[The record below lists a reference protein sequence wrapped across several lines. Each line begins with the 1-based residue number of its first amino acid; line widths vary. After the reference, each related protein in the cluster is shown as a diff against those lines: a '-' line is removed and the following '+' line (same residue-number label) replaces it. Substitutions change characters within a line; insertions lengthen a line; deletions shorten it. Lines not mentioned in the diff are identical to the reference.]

1 MRKNKALLKRAASL
15 FTALVMLAGSATY
28 AQEEQTSQEVLSQ
41 EMLSESSSELSE
53 ELVNGTDPEILELT
67 SETITESIEEQ
78 TQEAESE
85 STQEQTQEAESE
97 SVQEQTQEVESES
110 TQEQTQEVES
120 ESTQEQ
126 TQEVES
132 ESTQEQTQETASESI
147 EEQTQETVNEN
158 LPELVQESN
167 SEDETTEC
175 STDAFVDSTD
185 EDMDSDIYEI
195 GDEFV
200 KTFSFDMIVDRNPI
214 YLGMAGISTATGN
227 YYDQLDATSKRI
239 YNAIY
244 EANKSSASTAKMKL
258 NLTKI
263 FENQKVTKGTNGKAV
278 YSEETKQAIFAWLG
292 SYVTPAYLALTYDH
306 PELVW
311 LSGAKYTIGYSVYTP
326 WFEEGE
332 TSIITDLELAGST
345 FTITPTKDTG
355 ALTASNV
362 NPLFDGT
369 KSQIDA
375 MLPANATT
383 YDKVKAV
390 HDKICSMVSYEN
402 STQNIGNP
410 YYQTPY
416 SLYYDADGDGKIE
429 TVCAGYA
436 KMMKL
441 QCNKYGIP
449 CVLVTGVTD
458 SGEYHMWNY
467 IQMENGV
474 WYAVDATWDD
484 QSTTMYDFF
493 LVGSETYSSAAFGT
507 KKFGNT
513 HIPSGK
519 WTTSADCVFLYP
531 VFSQTAY
538 AGQNTVTSKN
548 GLLKDSDGVW
558 RYYTNNQVDTS
569 YTGFAASGSD
579 QVYLINGVQN
589 TSYSGLIYNGG
600 NWYYV
605 QKGVRNT
612 AYSGLSVYN
621 GSWYYVKGGTA
632 DWSYTGLAQYNGVWY
647 YVRQGSVDWEYT
659 GLCQYDT
666 IWFYIKN
673 GALDWNY
680 TGLCQ
685 HSGVWYYITKG
696 QVNWNYTGSCIYN
709 GKSYYVEKG
718 VLNWKYNS
726 TAVYSSASYTADLMN
741 VALSQYQA
749 EEVTVDETNIYSAD
763 TEPESTQTEEQESHE
778 AEELNETE
786 TFETE
791 EQTQEQTEESVSQT
805 EVAVQEEST
814 VQYSLLERIEEY
826 LIKFITYIVKLA
838 AAYIGIT
845 L

>member
-85 STQEQTQEAESE
+85 STQEQTQE
-97 SVQEQTQEVESES
+97 
-110 TQEQTQEVES
+110 
-120 ESTQEQ
+120 
-126 TQEVES
+126 VES

-195 GDEFV
+195 GDEFL

>member
-15 FTALVMLAGSATY
+15 FTAFVMLAGSATY

-78 TQEAESE
+78 TQEA
-85 STQEQTQEAESE
+85 
-97 SVQEQTQEVESES
+97 ESES

-749 EEVTVDETNIYSAD
+749 EEVTVDEINIYSAD

-791 EQTQEQTEESVSQT
+791 EQTQEQTEKSVSQT

>member
-78 TQEAESE
+78 TQEA
-85 STQEQTQEAESE
+85 
-97 SVQEQTQEVESES
+97 ESES

-467 IQMENGV
+467 VQMENGV

-507 KKFGNT
+507 KKFVTT

-519 WTTSADCVFLYP
+519 WTTSADCVFSYP
-531 VFSQTAY
+531 ILRTTAY
-538 AGQNTVTSKN
+538 KSNISVVQEGLVQNT
-548 GLLKDSDGVW
+548 DGSW
-558 RYYTNNQVDTS
+558 SYYKNNQIDS
-569 YTGFAASGSD
+569 NYTDLVQCGND
-579 QVYLINGVQN
+579 LVYIKNGVQN
-589 TSYSGLIYNGG
+589 TSFTNLLNIKNK
-600 NWYYV
+600 WYYV
-605 QKGVRNT
+605 VKGKVDKSYTGLVLYYGTWYYIKKGVLDWNYT
-612 AYSGLSVYN
+612 GLCLYSGT
-621 GSWYYVKGGTA
+621 WYYVK
-632 DWSYTGLAQYNGVWY
+632 
-647 YVRQGSVDWEYT
+647 
-659 GLCQYDT
+659 
-666 IWFYIKN
+666 K

-680 TGLCQ
+680 TGLCLY
-685 HSGVWYYITKG
+685 SGTWYYVKKG
-696 QVNWNYTGSCIYN
+696 ALDWNYTGLCLYSGTWYYVKKGALDWNYTGLCLYGGTWYYVKKGALDWNYTGLCLYGGTWYYVKKGALDWNYTGLCLYGGTWYYVKRGALDWNYTGVCDYYGTTYYIINGVLKWKYSGKVICN
-709 GKSYYVEKG
+709 GKTYNVVNG
-718 VLNWKYNS
+718 V
-726 TAVYSSASYTADLMN
+726 A
-741 VALSQYQA
+741 
-749 EEVTVDETNIYSAD
+749 
-763 TEPESTQTEEQESHE
+763 
-778 AEELNETE
+778 
-786 TFETE
+786 
-791 EQTQEQTEESVSQT
+791 
-805 EVAVQEEST
+805 
-814 VQYSLLERIEEY
+814 
-826 LIKFITYIVKLA
+826 KLQMKK
-838 AAYIGIT
+838 
-845 L
+845 

>member
-15 FTALVMLAGSATY
+15 FTAFVMLAGSATY

-85 STQEQTQEAESE
+85 STQEQTQEA
-97 SVQEQTQEVESES
+97 
-110 TQEQTQEVES
+110 
-120 ESTQEQ
+120 
-126 TQEVES
+126 ES

-258 NLTKI
+258 NLTRI
-263 FENQKVTKGTNGKAV
+263 FENQKVTKGANGKAV
-278 YSEETKQAIFAWLG
+278 YSEETKQAIFAWLS

-326 WFEEGE
+326 LFESGE
-332 TSIITDLELAGST
+332 ISIITDLELAGST

-355 ALTASNV
+355 VLTGSKV

-402 STQNIGNP
+402 NMQNIGNP

-467 IQMENGV
+467 VQMENGV

-484 QSTTMYDFF
+484 QSTIMYDFF

-507 KKFGNT
+507 KKFVTT

-519 WTTSADCVFLYP
+519 WTTSADCVFSYP
-531 VFSQTAY
+531 ILRTTAY
-538 AGQNTVTSKN
+538 KSNISVVQEGLVQNT
-548 GLLKDSDGVW
+548 DGSW
-558 RYYTNNQVDTS
+558 SYYKNNQIDS
-569 YTGFAASGSD
+569 NYTDLVQCGND
-579 QVYLINGVQN
+579 LVYIKNGVQN
-589 TSYSGLIYNGG
+589 TSFTNLLNIKNK
-600 NWYYV
+600 WYYV
-605 QKGVRNT
+605 VKGKVDKSYTGLVLYYGTWYYIKKGVLDWNYT
-612 AYSGLSVYN
+612 GLCLYSGT
-621 GSWYYVKGGTA
+621 WYYVK
-632 DWSYTGLAQYNGVWY
+632 
-647 YVRQGSVDWEYT
+647 
-659 GLCQYDT
+659 
-666 IWFYIKN
+666 K

-680 TGLCQ
+680 TGLCLY
-685 HSGVWYYITKG
+685 SGTWYYVKKG
-696 QVNWNYTGSCIYN
+696 ALDWNYTGLCLYGGTWYYVKKGALDWNYTGLCLYGGTWYYVKRGALDWNYTGVCDYYGTTYYIINGVLKWKYSGKVICN
-709 GKSYYVEKG
+709 GKTYNVVNG
-718 VLNWKYNS
+718 V
-726 TAVYSSASYTADLMN
+726 A
-741 VALSQYQA
+741 
-749 EEVTVDETNIYSAD
+749 
-763 TEPESTQTEEQESHE
+763 
-778 AEELNETE
+778 
-786 TFETE
+786 
-791 EQTQEQTEESVSQT
+791 
-805 EVAVQEEST
+805 
-814 VQYSLLERIEEY
+814 
-826 LIKFITYIVKLA
+826 KLQMKK
-838 AAYIGIT
+838 
-845 L
+845 

>member
-1 MRKNKALLKRAASL
+1 MRKNKVLLKRAASL
-15 FTALVMLAGSATY
+15 FTAFVMLAGSATY
-28 AQEEQTSQEVLSQ
+28 GQEEQTSQEVLSQ
-41 EMLSESSSELSE
+41 EILSESSSELSE

-85 STQEQTQEAESE
+85 STQ
-97 SVQEQTQEVESES
+97 
-110 TQEQTQEVES
+110 
-120 ESTQEQ
+120 
-126 TQEVES
+126 
-132 ESTQEQTQETASESI
+132 
-147 EEQTQETVNEN
+147 EQTQETVNEN

-263 FENQKVTKGTNGKAV
+263 FENQKVTKGANGKAV

-326 WFEEGE
+326 LFESGE

-355 ALTASNV
+355 VLTGSKV

-402 STQNIGNP
+402 NTQNIGNP

-467 IQMENGV
+467 VQMENGV

-726 TAVYSSASYTADLMN
+726 TAVYSSASYTVDLMN
-741 VALSQYQA
+741 VALSQGQA
-749 EEVTVDETNIYSAD
+749 EEITVDETNIYSAD
-763 TEPESTQTEEQESHE
+763 TEPESTQAAEQVQESHE
-778 AEELNETE
+778 AEESNDPEMLETE
-786 TFETE
+786 A
-791 EQTQEQTEESVSQT
+791 QTQESVSQT

>member
-1 MRKNKALLKRAASL
+1 MRKNKVLLKRAASL
-15 FTALVMLAGSATY
+15 FTALVMLAGSSTY
-28 AQEEQTSQEVLSQ
+28 AQEEQTTQEVLSQ
-41 EMLSESSSELSE
+41 EMLSET
-53 ELVNGTDPEILELT
+53 VNGTDPEILELT

-85 STQEQTQEAESE
+85 SA
-97 SVQEQTQEVESES
+97 
-110 TQEQTQEVES
+110 
-120 ESTQEQ
+120 
-126 TQEVES
+126 
-132 ESTQEQTQETASESI
+132 QEQTQETES
-147 EEQTQETVNEN
+147 EN
-158 LPELVQESN
+158 LPELVQEFS

-200 KTFSFDMIVDRNPI
+200 KTFSLDMIVDRNPI

-244 EANKSSASTAKMKL
+244 EANKNSASTAKLKL

-263 FENQKVTKGTNGKAV
+263 FENQKVTKGANGKAV
-278 YSEETKQAIFAWLG
+278 YLEETKQAIFAWLG

-355 ALTASNV
+355 VLTASSV

-402 STQNIGNP
+402 STQNIGNA

-467 IQMENGV
+467 VQMENGV

-484 QSTTMYDFF
+484 QSTIMYDFF

-507 KKFGNT
+507 KKFGTT

-600 NWYYV
+600 SWYYV

-726 TAVYSSASYTADLMN
+726 AAVYSSASYTTDLMN
-741 VALSQYQA
+741 AALSQYQA

-763 TEPESTQTEEQESHE
+763 TEPESTQTEEQEQESHG
-778 AEELNETE
+778 AEELNEPE

-791 EQTQEQTEESVSQT
+791 AQTQESISQT
-805 EVAVQEEST
+805 EIAVQEEST

>member
-78 TQEAESE
+78 TQEA
-85 STQEQTQEAESE
+85 
-97 SVQEQTQEVESES
+97 
-110 TQEQTQEVES
+110 ES

-467 IQMENGV
+467 VQMENGV

-558 RYYTNNQVDTS
+558 RII
-569 YTGFAASGSD
+569 
-579 QVYLINGVQN
+579 LIIRLTQAILV
-589 TSYSGLIYNGG
+589 L
-600 NWYYV
+600 
-605 QKGVRNT
+605 
-612 AYSGLSVYN
+612 
-621 GSWYYVKGGTA
+621 
-632 DWSYTGLAQYNGVWY
+632 
-647 YVRQGSVDWEYT
+647 
-659 GLCQYDT
+659 
-666 IWFYIKN
+666 
-673 GALDWNY
+673 
-680 TGLCQ
+680 Q
-685 HSGVWYYITKG
+685 HLEVIR
-696 QVNWNYTGSCIYN
+696 CI
-709 GKSYYVEKG
+709 
-718 VLNWKYNS
+718 
-726 TAVYSSASYTADLMN
+726 
-741 VALSQYQA
+741 
-749 EEVTVDETNIYSAD
+749 
-763 TEPESTQTEEQESHE
+763 
-778 AEELNETE
+778 
-786 TFETE
+786 
-791 EQTQEQTEESVSQT
+791 
-805 EVAVQEEST
+805 
-814 VQYSLLERIEEY
+814 
-826 LIKFITYIVKLA
+826 
-838 AAYIGIT
+838 
-845 L
+845 

>member
-1 MRKNKALLKRAASL
+1 MRKNKVLLKRAASL
-15 FTALVMLAGSATY
+15 FTAFVILAGSATY

-41 EMLSESSSELSE
+41 EILSESSSELSE

-78 TQEAESE
+78 TQEA
-85 STQEQTQEAESE
+85 
-97 SVQEQTQEVESES
+97 
-110 TQEQTQEVES
+110 ES

-175 STDAFVDSTD
+175 LTDAFVDSTD

-326 WFEEGE
+326 LFESGE

-355 ALTASNV
+355 VLTGSKV

-726 TAVYSSASYTADLMN
+726 TAVYSSASYTVDLMN
-741 VALSQYQA
+741 VALSQGQA
-749 EEVTVDETNIYSAD
+749 EEITVDETNIYSAD

>member
-78 TQEAESE
+78 TQEA
-85 STQEQTQEAESE
+85 
-97 SVQEQTQEVESES
+97 
-110 TQEQTQEVES
+110 ES

-569 YTGFAASGSD
+569 YTGFAAFGSD

>member
-15 FTALVMLAGSATY
+15 FTAFVMLAGSATY

-78 TQEAESE
+78 THEAESE

-97 SVQEQTQEVESES
+97 S
-110 TQEQTQEVES
+110 TQEQTQEA
-120 ESTQEQ
+120 
-126 TQEVES
+126 ES

-791 EQTQEQTEESVSQT
+791 EQTQEQTEKSVSQT

>member
-78 TQEAESE
+78 TQEA
-85 STQEQTQEAESE
+85 
-97 SVQEQTQEVESES
+97 ESES

-726 TAVYSSASYTADLMN
+726 AAVYSSASYTADLMN
-741 VALSQYQA
+741 AALSQYQA
-749 EEVTVDETNIYSAD
+749 EEITVDETNIYSAD

>member
-78 TQEAESE
+78 TQEA
-85 STQEQTQEAESE
+85 
-97 SVQEQTQEVESES
+97 ESES

-579 QVYLINGVQN
+579 QVYLIKGVQN
-589 TSYSGLIYNGG
+589 TSSSGLIYNGG

>member
-15 FTALVMLAGSATY
+15 FTAFVMLAGSATY

-97 SVQEQTQEVESES
+97 S
-110 TQEQTQEVES
+110 
-120 ESTQEQ
+120 TQEQ

-175 STDAFVDSTD
+175 LTDAFVDSTD

>member
-1 MRKNKALLKRAASL
+1 MRKSKVLLKRAASL
-15 FTALVMLAGSATY
+15 FTAFVMLAGSATY
-28 AQEEQTSQEVLSQ
+28 AQEEQTTQEVLSQ

-53 ELVNGTDPEILELT
+53 ELVDGTDSEILELT

-97 SVQEQTQEVESES
+97 SA
-110 TQEQTQEVES
+110 
-120 ESTQEQ
+120 
-126 TQEVES
+126 
-132 ESTQEQTQETASESI
+132 QEQTQETES
-147 EEQTQETVNEN
+147 EN
-158 LPELVQESN
+158 LPELVQEFS

-200 KTFSFDMIVDRNPI
+200 KTFSLDMIVDRNPI

-244 EANKSSASTAKMKL
+244 EANKNSASTAKLKL

-263 FENQKVTKGTNGKAV
+263 FENQKVTKGANGKAV
-278 YSEETKQAIFAWLG
+278 YLEETKQAIFAWLG

-355 ALTASNV
+355 VLTASSV

-467 IQMENGV
+467 VQMENGV

-484 QSTTMYDFF
+484 QSTIMYDFF

-507 KKFGNT
+507 KKFGTT

-726 TAVYSSASYTADLMN
+726 TAVYSSASYTVDLMN
-741 VALSQYQA
+741 VALSQGQA
-749 EEVTVDETNIYSAD
+749 EEITVDETNIYSAD
-763 TEPESTQTEEQESHE
+763 TEPESTQAAEQVQESHE
-778 AEELNETE
+778 AEESNDPEMLETE
-786 TFETE
+786 A
-791 EQTQEQTEESVSQT
+791 QTQESVSQT

>member
-78 TQEAESE
+78 TQEA
-85 STQEQTQEAESE
+85 
-97 SVQEQTQEVESES
+97 ESES

-467 IQMENGV
+467 VQMENGV

-726 TAVYSSASYTADLMN
+726 AAVYSSASYTADLMN
-741 VALSQYQA
+741 VALSQDQA
-749 EEVTVDETNIYSAD
+749 EEITVDETNIYSAD
-763 TEPESTQTEEQESHE
+763 TEPESTQAAEQLQESHE
-778 AEELNETE
+778 AEESNDPEMLETE
-786 TFETE
+786 A
-791 EQTQEQTEESVSQT
+791 QTQESVSNA
-805 EVAVQEEST
+805 EIVVQEELT

>member
-15 FTALVMLAGSATY
+15 FTAFVMLAGSATY

-85 STQEQTQEAESE
+85 STQEQTQEA
-97 SVQEQTQEVESES
+97 
-110 TQEQTQEVES
+110 
-120 ESTQEQ
+120 
-126 TQEVES
+126 ES

-258 NLTKI
+258 NLTRI
-263 FENQKVTKGTNGKAV
+263 FENQKVTKGANGKAV
-278 YSEETKQAIFAWLG
+278 YSEETKQAIFAWLS

-326 WFEEGE
+326 LFESGE
-332 TSIITDLELAGST
+332 ISIITDLELAGST

-355 ALTASNV
+355 VLTGSKV

-402 STQNIGNP
+402 NMQNIGNP

-467 IQMENGV
+467 VQMENGV

-484 QSTTMYDFF
+484 QSTIMYDFF

-507 KKFGNT
+507 KKFVTT

-519 WTTSADCVFLYP
+519 WTTSADCVFSYP
-531 VFSQTAY
+531 ILRTTAY
-538 AGQNTVTSKN
+538 KSNISVVQEGLVQNT
-548 GLLKDSDGVW
+548 DGSW
-558 RYYTNNQVDTS
+558 SYYKNNQIDS
-569 YTGFAASGSD
+569 NYTDLVQCGND
-579 QVYLINGVQN
+579 LVYIKNGVQN
-589 TSYSGLIYNGG
+589 TSFTNLLNIKNK
-600 NWYYV
+600 WYYV
-605 QKGVRNT
+605 VKGKVDKSYTGLVLYYGTWYYIKKGVLDWNYT
-612 AYSGLSVYN
+612 GLCLYSGT
-621 GSWYYVKGGTA
+621 WYYVK
-632 DWSYTGLAQYNGVWY
+632 
-647 YVRQGSVDWEYT
+647 
-659 GLCQYDT
+659 
-666 IWFYIKN
+666 K

-680 TGLCQ
+680 TGLCLY
-685 HSGVWYYITKG
+685 SGTWYYVKKG
-696 QVNWNYTGSCIYN
+696 ALDWNYTGLCLYSGTWYYVKKGALDWNYTGLCLYGGTWYYVKKGALDWNYTGLCLYGGTWYYVKKGALDWNYTGLCLYGGTWYYVKRGALDWNYTGVCDYYGTTYYIINGVLKWKYSGKVICN
-709 GKSYYVEKG
+709 GKTYNVVNG
-718 VLNWKYNS
+718 V
-726 TAVYSSASYTADLMN
+726 A
-741 VALSQYQA
+741 
-749 EEVTVDETNIYSAD
+749 
-763 TEPESTQTEEQESHE
+763 
-778 AEELNETE
+778 
-786 TFETE
+786 
-791 EQTQEQTEESVSQT
+791 
-805 EVAVQEEST
+805 
-814 VQYSLLERIEEY
+814 
-826 LIKFITYIVKLA
+826 KLQMKK
-838 AAYIGIT
+838 
-845 L
+845 

>member
-78 TQEAESE
+78 TQEA
-85 STQEQTQEAESE
+85 
-97 SVQEQTQEVESES
+97 
-110 TQEQTQEVES
+110 ES

-214 YLGMAGISTATGN
+214 YLGMAGISSATGN

-258 NLTKI
+258 KLTKI
-263 FENQKVTKGTNGKAV
+263 FENQKVTKGANGKAV

-326 WFEEGE
+326 LFESGE
-332 TSIITDLELAGST
+332 ISIITDLELAGST

-355 ALTASNV
+355 VLTGSKV

-402 STQNIGNP
+402 NTQNIGNQ

-467 IQMENGV
+467 VQMENGV

-507 KKFGNT
+507 KKFVTT

-519 WTTSADCVFLYP
+519 WTTSADCVFSYP
-531 VFSQTAY
+531 ILRTTAY
-538 AGQNTVTSKN
+538 KSNISVVQEGLVQNT
-548 GLLKDSDGVW
+548 DGSW
-558 RYYTNNQVDTS
+558 SYYKNNQIDS
-569 YTGFAASGSD
+569 NYTDLVQCGND
-579 QVYLINGVQN
+579 LIYIKNGVQN
-589 TSYSGLIYNGG
+589 TSFTNLLNIKNK
-600 NWYYV
+600 WYYV
-605 QKGVRNT
+605 VKGKVDKSYTGLVLYYGTWYYIKKGVLDWNYT
-612 AYSGLSVYN
+612 GLCLYSGT
-621 GSWYYVKGGTA
+621 WYYVK
-632 DWSYTGLAQYNGVWY
+632 
-647 YVRQGSVDWEYT
+647 
-659 GLCQYDT
+659 
-666 IWFYIKN
+666 K

-680 TGLCQ
+680 TGLCLY
-685 HSGVWYYITKG
+685 SGTWYYVKKG
-696 QVNWNYTGSCIYN
+696 ALDWNYTGLCLYGGTWYYVKKGALDWNYTGLCLYGGTWYYVKRGALDWNYTGVCDYYGTTYYIINGVLKWNYSGKVICN
-709 GKSYYVEKG
+709 GKTYNVVNG
-718 VLNWKYNS
+718 V
-726 TAVYSSASYTADLMN
+726 A
-741 VALSQYQA
+741 
-749 EEVTVDETNIYSAD
+749 
-763 TEPESTQTEEQESHE
+763 
-778 AEELNETE
+778 
-786 TFETE
+786 
-791 EQTQEQTEESVSQT
+791 
-805 EVAVQEEST
+805 
-814 VQYSLLERIEEY
+814 
-826 LIKFITYIVKLA
+826 KL
-838 AAYIGIT
+838 
-845 L
+845 

>member
-85 STQEQTQEAESE
+85 STQ
-97 SVQEQTQEVESES
+97 
-110 TQEQTQEVES
+110 
-120 ESTQEQ
+120 
-126 TQEVES
+126 
-132 ESTQEQTQETASESI
+132 
-147 EEQTQETVNEN
+147 EQTQETVNEN

>member
-1 MRKNKALLKRAASL
+1 MRKNKVLLKRAASL
-15 FTALVMLAGSATY
+15 FTALVMLAGSSTY
-28 AQEEQTSQEVLSQ
+28 AQEEQTTQEVLSQ
-41 EMLSESSSELSE
+41 EMLSET
-53 ELVNGTDPEILELT
+53 VNGTDPEILELT

-78 TQEAESE
+78 TQEAVSE
-85 STQEQTQEAESE
+85 SAQEQTQEA
-97 SVQEQTQEVESES
+97 ESES

-120 ESTQEQ
+120 ESA
-126 TQEVES
+126 
-132 ESTQEQTQETASESI
+132 QEQTQETVS
-147 EEQTQETVNEN
+147 EN
-158 LPELVQESN
+158 LPELVQESS

-200 KTFSFDMIVDRNPI
+200 KTFSLDMVVDRNPI

-244 EANKSSASTAKMKL
+244 EANKNSASTAKLKL

-263 FENQKVTKGTNGKAV
+263 FENQKVIKGANGKAV
-278 YSEETKQAIFAWLG
+278 YLEETKKAIFAWLG

-484 QSTTMYDFF
+484 QSTIMYDFF

-507 KKFGNT
+507 KKFGTT

-600 NWYYV
+600 SWYYV

-621 GSWYYVKGGTA
+621 GSWYYVKGGTT

-696 QVNWNYTGSCIYN
+696 QINWNYTGSCIYN

-726 TAVYSSASYTADLMN
+726 AAVYSSASYTADLMN
-741 VALSQYQA
+741 AALSQYQA

-763 TEPESTQTEEQESHE
+763 TEPESTQTEEQEQESHG
-778 AEELNETE
+778 AEELNEPE
-786 TFETE
+786 TLETE
-791 EQTQEQTEESVSQT
+791 AQTQEQTQESVSHT

>member
-1 MRKNKALLKRAASL
+1 M
-15 FTALVMLAGSATY
+15 
-28 AQEEQTSQEVLSQ
+28 
-41 EMLSESSSELSE
+41 
-53 ELVNGTDPEILELT
+53 
-67 SETITESIEEQ
+67 
-78 TQEAESE
+78 
-85 STQEQTQEAESE
+85 
-97 SVQEQTQEVESES
+97 
-110 TQEQTQEVES
+110 
-120 ESTQEQ
+120 
-126 TQEVES
+126 
-132 ESTQEQTQETASESI
+132 
-147 EEQTQETVNEN
+147 
-158 LPELVQESN
+158 PELVQESN

-214 YLGMAGISTATGN
+214 YLGMAGISSATGN

-258 NLTKI
+258 KLTKI
-263 FENQKVTKGTNGKAV
+263 FENQKVTKGANGKAV

-326 WFEEGE
+326 LFESGE

-355 ALTASNV
+355 VLTGSKV

-519 WTTSADCVFLYP
+519 WTTSADCVFSYP
-531 VFSQTAY
+531 ILRTTAY
-538 AGQNTVTSKN
+538 KSNISVVQEGLVQNT
-548 GLLKDSDGVW
+548 DGSW
-558 RYYTNNQVDTS
+558 SYYKNNQIDS
-569 YTGFAASGSD
+569 NYTDLVQCGND
-579 QVYLINGVQN
+579 LVYIKNGVQN
-589 TSYSGLIYNGG
+589 TSFTNLLNIKNK
-600 NWYYV
+600 WYYV
-605 QKGVRNT
+605 VKGKVDKSYTGLVLYYGTWYYIKKGVLDWNYT
-612 AYSGLSVYN
+612 GLCLYSGT
-621 GSWYYVKGGTA
+621 WYYVK
-632 DWSYTGLAQYNGVWY
+632 
-647 YVRQGSVDWEYT
+647 
-659 GLCQYDT
+659 
-666 IWFYIKN
+666 K

-680 TGLCQ
+680 TGLCLY
-685 HSGVWYYITKG
+685 SGTWYYVKKG
-696 QVNWNYTGSCIYN
+696 ALDWNYTGLCLYSGTWYYVKKGALDWNYTGLCLYGGTWYYVKKGALDWNYTGLCLYGGTWYYVKKGALDWNYTGLCLYGGTWYYVKRGALDWNYTGVCDYYGTTYYIINGVLKWKYSGKVICN
-709 GKSYYVEKG
+709 GKTYNVVNG
-718 VLNWKYNS
+718 V
-726 TAVYSSASYTADLMN
+726 A
-741 VALSQYQA
+741 
-749 EEVTVDETNIYSAD
+749 
-763 TEPESTQTEEQESHE
+763 
-778 AEELNETE
+778 
-786 TFETE
+786 
-791 EQTQEQTEESVSQT
+791 
-805 EVAVQEEST
+805 
-814 VQYSLLERIEEY
+814 
-826 LIKFITYIVKLA
+826 KLQMKK
-838 AAYIGIT
+838 
-845 L
+845 

>member
-1 MRKNKALLKRAASL
+1 MRKNKVLLKRAASL
-15 FTALVMLAGSATY
+15 FTALVMLAGSSTY
-28 AQEEQTSQEVLSQ
+28 AQEEQTTQEVLSQ

-78 TQEAESE
+78 TQEAVSE

-97 SVQEQTQEVESES
+97 S
-110 TQEQTQEVES
+110 TQEQTQEA
-120 ESTQEQ
+120 
-126 TQEVES
+126 ES

-147 EEQTQETVNEN
+147 EEQTQETESEN

-263 FENQKVTKGTNGKAV
+263 FENQKVTKGANGKAV
-278 YSEETKQAIFAWLG
+278 YSEETKQAIFAWLS

-311 LSGAKYTIGYSVYTP
+311 LSGAKYTIGYTVYTP
-326 WFEEGE
+326 WFEEDE
-332 TSIITDLELAGST
+332 VSIITDLELAGST

-355 ALTASNV
+355 VLTASSV

-402 STQNIGNP
+402 STQNIGNQ

-467 IQMENGV
+467 VQMENGV

-484 QSTTMYDFF
+484 QSTIMYDFF
-493 LVGSETYSSAAFGT
+493 LVGSETYSSSAFGT
-507 KKFGNT
+507 KKFGTT

-519 WTTSADCVFLYP
+519 WTTSADCVFSYP
-531 VFSQTAY
+531 ILSTTAY
-538 AGQNTVTSKN
+538 KSNISVVQEGLVQNT
-548 GLLKDSDGVW
+548 DGSW
-558 RYYTNNQVDTS
+558 SYYKNNQIDS
-569 YTGFAASGSD
+569 NYTDLVQCGND
-579 QVYLINGVQN
+579 LIYIKNGVQN
-589 TSYSGLIYNGG
+589 TSFTNLLNIKNK
-600 NWYYV
+600 WYYV
-605 QKGVRNT
+605 VKGKVDKSYT
-612 AYSGLSVYN
+612 GLVLYYGTWYYIKQGVLDWN
-621 GSWYYVKGGTA
+621 YTGLCLYGGTWYYVKKGA
-632 DWSYTGLAQYNGVWY
+632 LDWSYTGLCLYSGTWY
-647 YVRQGSVDWEYT
+647 YV
-659 GLCQYDT
+659 
-666 IWFYIKN
+666 KK

-680 TGLCQ
+680 TGLCLY
-685 HSGVWYYITKG
+685 GGTWYYVKKG
-696 QVNWNYTGSCIYN
+696 AIDWNYTGLCLYS
-709 GKSYYVEKG
+709 GTWYYVKKGALDWNYTGLCLYGGTWYYINNG
-718 VLNWKYNS
+718 VLNWKYTGVCNYYG
-726 TAVYSSASYTADLMN
+726 TTYYIINGVLKWNYSGKVICNGKTYN
-741 VALSQYQA
+741 V
-749 EEVTVDETNIYSAD
+749 VNG
-763 TEPESTQTEEQESHE
+763 
-778 AEELNETE
+778 
-786 TFETE
+786 
-791 EQTQEQTEESVSQT
+791 
-805 EVAVQEEST
+805 VA
-814 VQYSLLERIEEY
+814 
-826 LIKFITYIVKLA
+826 KL
-838 AAYIGIT
+838 
-845 L
+845 

>member
-78 TQEAESE
+78 TQEA
-85 STQEQTQEAESE
+85 
-97 SVQEQTQEVESES
+97 
-110 TQEQTQEVES
+110 ES

-467 IQMENGV
+467 IQMENGI

>member
-15 FTALVMLAGSATY
+15 FTAFVMLAGSATY

-41 EMLSESSSELSE
+41 EILSESYSELSE

-85 STQEQTQEAESE
+85 STQ
-97 SVQEQTQEVESES
+97 
-110 TQEQTQEVES
+110 
-120 ESTQEQ
+120 
-126 TQEVES
+126 
-132 ESTQEQTQETASESI
+132 
-147 EEQTQETVNEN
+147 EQTQETVNEN

-263 FENQKVTKGTNGKAV
+263 FENQKVTKGANGKAV

-326 WFEEGE
+326 LFESGE

-355 ALTASNV
+355 VLTGSKV

-402 STQNIGNP
+402 NTQNIGNP

-467 IQMENGV
+467 VQMENGV

-726 TAVYSSASYTADLMN
+726 TAVYSSASYTVDLMN
-741 VALSQYQA
+741 VALSQGQA
-749 EEVTVDETNIYSAD
+749 EEITVDETNIYSAD
-763 TEPESTQTEEQESHE
+763 TEPESTQAAEQVQESHE
-778 AEELNETE
+778 AEESNDPEMLETE
-786 TFETE
+786 A
-791 EQTQEQTEESVSQT
+791 QTQESVSQT

>member
-85 STQEQTQEAESE
+85 STQEQTQE
-97 SVQEQTQEVESES
+97 
-110 TQEQTQEVES
+110 
-120 ESTQEQ
+120 
-126 TQEVES
+126 VES

-175 STDAFVDSTD
+175 LTDAFVDSTD

>member
-15 FTALVMLAGSATY
+15 FTAFVMLAGSATY

-85 STQEQTQEAESE
+85 STQEQTQEA
-97 SVQEQTQEVESES
+97 
-110 TQEQTQEVES
+110 
-120 ESTQEQ
+120 
-126 TQEVES
+126 ES

-258 NLTKI
+258 NLTRI
-263 FENQKVTKGTNGKAV
+263 FENQKVTKGANGKAV
-278 YSEETKQAIFAWLG
+278 YSEETKQAIFAWLS

-326 WFEEGE
+326 LFESGE
-332 TSIITDLELAGST
+332 ISIITDLELAGST

-355 ALTASNV
+355 VLTGSKV

-402 STQNIGNP
+402 NMQNIGNP

-467 IQMENGV
+467 VQMENGV

-484 QSTTMYDFF
+484 QSTIMYDFF

-507 KKFGNT
+507 KKFVTT

-519 WTTSADCVFLYP
+519 WTTSADCVFSYP
-531 VFSQTAY
+531 ILRTTAY
-538 AGQNTVTSKN
+538 KSNISVVQEGLVQNT
-548 GLLKDSDGVW
+548 DGSW
-558 RYYTNNQVDTS
+558 SYYKNNQIDS
-569 YTGFAASGSD
+569 NYTDLVQCGND
-579 QVYLINGVQN
+579 LIYIKNGVQN
-589 TSYSGLIYNGG
+589 TSFTNLLNIKNK
-600 NWYYV
+600 WYYV
-605 QKGVRNT
+605 VKGKVDKSYTGLVLYYGTWYYIKKGVLDWNYT
-612 AYSGLSVYN
+612 GLCLY
-621 GSWYYVKGGTA
+621 GGTWYYVK
-632 DWSYTGLAQYNGVWY
+632 
-647 YVRQGSVDWEYT
+647 
-659 GLCQYDT
+659 
-666 IWFYIKN
+666 K

-680 TGLCQ
+680 TGLCLY
-685 HSGVWYYITKG
+685 GGTWYYVKRG
-696 QVNWNYTGSCIYN
+696 ALDWNYTGVCDYYGTNYYIIKGALNWGYN
-709 GKSYYVEKG
+709 GTITWNGKKHSVVWG
-718 VLNWKYNS
+718 V
-726 TAVYSSASYTADLMN
+726 
-741 VALSQYQA
+741 
-749 EEVTVDETNIYSAD
+749 
-763 TEPESTQTEEQESHE
+763 
-778 AEELNETE
+778 
-786 TFETE
+786 
-791 EQTQEQTEESVSQT
+791 
-805 EVAVQEEST
+805 
-814 VQYSLLERIEEY
+814 
-826 LIKFITYIVKLA
+826 VK
-838 AAYIGIT
+838 
-845 L
+845 

>member
-15 FTALVMLAGSATY
+15 FTAFVMLAGSATY

-85 STQEQTQEAESE
+85 STQEQTQEA
-97 SVQEQTQEVESES
+97 
-110 TQEQTQEVES
+110 
-120 ESTQEQ
+120 
-126 TQEVES
+126 ES

-258 NLTKI
+258 NLTRI
-263 FENQKVTKGTNGKAV
+263 FENQKVTKGANGQAV
-278 YSEETKQAIFAWLG
+278 YSEETKQAIFAWLS

-326 WFEEGE
+326 LFESGE
-332 TSIITDLELAGST
+332 ISIITDLELAGST

-355 ALTASNV
+355 VLTGSKV

-402 STQNIGNP
+402 NMQNIGNP

-467 IQMENGV
+467 VQMENGV

-484 QSTTMYDFF
+484 QSTIMYDFF

-507 KKFGNT
+507 KKFVTT

-519 WTTSADCVFLYP
+519 WTTSADCVFSYP
-531 VFSQTAY
+531 ILRTTAY
-538 AGQNTVTSKN
+538 KSNISVVQEGLVQNI
-548 GLLKDSDGVW
+548 DGSW
-558 RYYTNNQVDTS
+558 SYYKNNQIDS
-569 YTGFAASGSD
+569 NYTDLVQCGND
-579 QVYLINGVQN
+579 LIYIKNGVQN
-589 TSYSGLIYNGG
+589 TSFTNLLNIKNK
-600 NWYYV
+600 WYYV
-605 QKGVRNT
+605 VKGKVDKSYTGLVLYYGTWYYIKQGVLDWNYT
-612 AYSGLSVYN
+612 GLCLYSGT
-621 GSWYYVKGGTA
+621 WYYVK
-632 DWSYTGLAQYNGVWY
+632 
-647 YVRQGSVDWEYT
+647 
-659 GLCQYDT
+659 
-666 IWFYIKN
+666 K

-680 TGLCQ
+680 TGLCLY
-685 HSGVWYYITKG
+685 GGTWYYVKRG
-696 QVNWNYTGSCIYN
+696 ALDWNYTGVCDYYGTTYYIINGVLKWKYSGKVICN
-709 GKSYYVEKG
+709 GKTYNVVNG
-718 VLNWKYNS
+718 V
-726 TAVYSSASYTADLMN
+726 A
-741 VALSQYQA
+741 
-749 EEVTVDETNIYSAD
+749 
-763 TEPESTQTEEQESHE
+763 
-778 AEELNETE
+778 
-786 TFETE
+786 
-791 EQTQEQTEESVSQT
+791 
-805 EVAVQEEST
+805 
-814 VQYSLLERIEEY
+814 
-826 LIKFITYIVKLA
+826 KLQMKK
-838 AAYIGIT
+838 
-845 L
+845 